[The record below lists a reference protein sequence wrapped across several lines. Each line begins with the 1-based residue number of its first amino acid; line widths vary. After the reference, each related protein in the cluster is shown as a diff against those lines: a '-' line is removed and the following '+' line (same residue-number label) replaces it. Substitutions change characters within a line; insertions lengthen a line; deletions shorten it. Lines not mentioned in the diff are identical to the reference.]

1 MEIPEPC
8 DTPSWI
14 CSSMGCQERP
24 CSFRECNSSPKRKVP
39 LPGSL
44 SITRVP
50 QEIWTQA
57 TPKTARGHHDHPFSR
72 KQPLCEAVG
81 HLHPGMFFDLF
92 WDRGSL
98 CPSQA
103 WPWLVILSL
112 LSAGLTSFYHHT
124 WLTHVLQSQVPPSP
138 TSGLHW
144 DSSCPLSGK
153 AGRERWS
160 RASWTLVS
168 SSTPSTEQAPT
179 FLFTLLGG
187 LRTQSA
193 FLPRGVFL
201 KPVSLSE

>member
-1 MEIPEPC
+1 MKVPGPC

-14 CSSMGCQERP
+14 CSSMRCQERP

-57 TPKTARGHHDHPFSR
+57 TPKTARGQHDHPFSR

-98 CPSQA
+98 CP
-103 WPWLVILSL
+103 PSL
-112 LSAGLTSFYHHT
+112 ALACDPQPSECWAYKFLPPYMTDTCSSVPSASLPNL
-124 WLTHVLQSQVPPSP
+124 W
-138 TSGLHW
+138 
-144 DSSCPLSGK
+144 
-153 AGRERWS
+153 
-160 RASWTLVS
+160 
-168 SSTPSTEQAPT
+168 
-179 FLFTLLGG
+179 FTLG
-187 LRTQSA
+187 LFVSA
-193 FLPRGVFL
+193 EWEGWTWKVA
-201 KPVSLSE
+201 

>member
-1 MEIPEPC
+1 MKAPGPC

-57 TPKTARGHHDHPFSR
+57 TPKTARGQHDHPFSR

-98 CPSQA
+98 CP
-103 WPWLVILSL
+103 PSL
-112 LSAGLTSFYHHT
+112 ALACDPQPSECWTYKFLPPYLTA
-124 WLTHVLQSQVPPSP
+124 HVLQSQVPPSP

-144 DSSCPLSGK
+144 DSLCL
-153 AGRERWS
+153 
-160 RASWTLVS
+160 
-168 SSTPSTEQAPT
+168 
-179 FLFTLLGG
+179 
-187 LRTQSA
+187 
-193 FLPRGVFL
+193 
-201 KPVSLSE
+201 LSETWKVEQDQQDSGLIINTKYRTGTYIPFYLIGRS